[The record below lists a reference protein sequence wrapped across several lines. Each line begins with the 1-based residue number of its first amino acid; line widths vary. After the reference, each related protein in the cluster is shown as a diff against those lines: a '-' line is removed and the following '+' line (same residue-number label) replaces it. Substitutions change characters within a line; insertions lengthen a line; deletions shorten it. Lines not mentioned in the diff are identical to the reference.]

1 MLYGVDIDTAGTIGS
16 SDIFRPFDT
25 IPGKRQSLLAGGLL
39 GLLSKLAVGAVKK
52 AAPDIAL
59 AGYSL
64 ASKAALKEI
73 CTPSTLPFRAKMISK
88 STSKRKK
95 TFKVY
100 GFEGEVV
107 YVIEAAGFLSKH
119 SAEISSQDGNT
130 IGHIGCYLTSEGYW
144 KSYTLRFK
152 DNTRQGVKLHPP
164 VSKT

>member
-1 MLYGVDIDTAGTIGS
+1 M
-16 SDIFRPFDT
+16 
-25 IPGKRQSLLAGGLL
+25 

-73 CTPSTLPFRAKMISK
+73 RTPSTLPFRAKMISK

-119 SAEISSQDGNT
+119 SADISSQDGNT

-152 DNTRQGVKLHPP
+152 DNTRQGVKMHPP